1 MLRRIWK
8 IKRMKLKKQN
18 KTNLGSIN
26 SDIIGKSSLKEYT
39 QIYDIFIHMHTH
51 MYILM
56 IYTSINA
63 YMY

>member
-1 MLRRIWK
+1 
-8 IKRMKLKKQN
+8 MKLKKQN